1 MSDTAAF
8 YDQVLSRVIRFV
20 EYDGYGG
27 KPRNAAKAIRKKFPH
42 MSLAECAAAFQKVL
56 AVYEEAAALICSNE
70 DACWDVF
77 TRTGRKVLI
86 PDSLRLELAQNH
98 PDVPESTTSGA
109 LSWIFYWHHLR

>member
-1 MSDTAAF
+1 MSDAAEF

-42 MSLAECAAAFQKVL
+42 LSLADCEATFEKVL

-70 DACWDVF
+70 DACWDVCR
-77 TRTGRKVLI
+77 RTGRKVLI
-86 PDSLRLELAQNH
+86 PDSLRLELAEKH
-98 PDVPESTTSGA
+98 PDLPEAVASEA
-109 LSWIFYWHHLR
+109 LSWIFYWRHLR